1 MGSLGV
7 VAGLAA
13 VTGCLDA
20 VSLARLTGTFVAF
33 QTGNSVLVGLDIG
46 QGHLATSAP
55 PLVAVLAYLVGS
67 ALAPTVAGHG
77 RIPAARVARRLL
89 AAAIGLLLVEV
100 LLVLIGVGFG
110 TDAARPSGALRYAC
124 IVVAAIAMAFQTPV
138 VRRVNGVAVSST
150 FSTGMLARLG
160 QSLGSWRDPRT
171 RARERGIARVLSA
184 TIGAFLVG
192 ATIGGVMIEAVGNA
206 AVVAP
211 LVGLVTVAALVD
223 RNERRGQGRGRELVR
238 RIIGTV
244 HRVVPNPGRAG
255 E

>member
-1 MGSLGV
+1 MGSLAV

-33 QTGNSVLVGLDIG
+33 QTGNSVLVGLGIG
-46 QGHLATSAP
+46 RGHFAVSAP

-77 RIPAARVARRLL
+77 RIPAVLAARRLL
-89 AAAIGLLLVEV
+89 GAAVGLLLIEV

-124 IVVAAIAMAFQTPV
+124 IVVAAVAMAFQTPV
-138 VRRVNGVAVSST
+138 VRRVDGIAVSST

-160 QSLGSWRDPRT
+160 QSLGSWRDPAT
-171 RARERGIARVLSA
+171 RARERGVARVLGA

-192 ATIGGVMIEAVGNA
+192 ATIGGVLIEAVGNV

-211 LVGLVTVAALVD
+211 LVGLVAVAAFAV
-223 RNERRGQGRGRELVR
+223 RNERRVE
-238 RIIGTV
+238 I
-244 HRVVPNPGRAG
+244 
-255 E
+255 